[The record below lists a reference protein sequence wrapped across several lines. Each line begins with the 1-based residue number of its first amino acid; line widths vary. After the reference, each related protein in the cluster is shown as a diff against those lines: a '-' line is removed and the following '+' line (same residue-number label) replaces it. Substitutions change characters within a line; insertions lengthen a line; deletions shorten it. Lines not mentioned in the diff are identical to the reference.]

1 LVSKISVEG
10 NSSRGIKRHLLLG
23 RKAIANLDSVL
34 KSRGITANKDPYS
47 QTMVFPAVMYR
58 SESWALKKAECQ
70 RIIVFKFLC
79 KSRLLR
85 VPWTARRSNQSI
97 LKEIYQPWI
106 FIGRTDAEI
115 EAPILWQPNVKRWF
129 TGKYSDAGNDWR
141 QKKWVA
147 EDEMV
152 RYHHQ
157 LNEYKFDKMLGNSE
171 GQGSLACCSSLD
183 LKESDTN

>member
-1 LVSKISVEG
+1 
-10 NSSRGIKRHLLLG
+10 
-23 RKAIANLDSVL
+23 
-34 KSRGITANKDPYS
+34 
-47 QTMVFPAVMYR
+47 MVFPAVMYR

-115 EAPILWQPNVKRWF
+115 EAPILWPPNAKSQLI
-129 TGKYSDAGNDWR
+129 GKDPDAGKEWR
-141 QKKWVA
+141 QEEQGTT
-147 EDEMV
+147 EDQMIGW
-152 RYHHQ
+152 HHL
-157 LNEYKFDKMLGNSE
+157 LNGHELEQTWKQWRMGKPGKLQTVGSQRVGND
-171 GQGSLACCSSLD
+171 LATEQQFQVKTQVHKPVNPQPLSRSRLKPQSSC
-183 LKESDTN
+183 